1 MAEPAADLTDRA
13 GFAMWIGDRIRFS
26 DTDAAG
32 HVNNVAFAA
41 YAETG
46 RLDLMVQ
53 HFRPL
58 CGPGERFIA
67 ASITVNYLRE
77 THHPGEVMVGTRIIR
92 IGRTSLTVGQGIFK
106 DDACVATATGTV
118 VFLHGSTP
126 TMLTDEM
133 RRIAMELSGPRTG
146 G

>member
-1 MAEPAADLTDRA
+1 MAEPGADLSDRA
-13 GFAMWIGDRIRFS
+13 GFAMWINDRIRFS

-106 DDACVATATGTV
+106 DDLCMATATGTV
-118 VFLHGSTP
+118 VFLTGSKPTP
-126 TMLTDEM
+126 LTE
-133 RRIAMELSGPRTG
+133 AMIVKARELSGPSAAG
-146 G
+146 

>member
-13 GFAMWIGDRIRFS
+13 GFALWINDRIRFS

-46 RLDLMVQ
+46 RLDLMVR
-53 HFRPL
+53 HFRPM

-77 THHPGEVMVGTRIIR
+77 THHPGEVMIGTRIIR

-106 DDACVATATGTV
+106 DDVCVASATGTV
-118 VFLHGSTP
+118 VFLHSSIP
-126 TMLTDEM
+126 KPLTEQMREM
-133 RRIAMELSGPRTG
+133 AIALSGPRAG